1 MWPDWRHHEFLAET
15 NVAPLDEG
23 GEGAAGQEGGQAG
36 GQGQGHRG
44 GHHRL
49 GCGPSVAKSNVFIC
63 FVIWNS

>member
-1 MWPDWRHHEFLAET
+1 M
-15 NVAPLDEG
+15 VPLDEG

-49 GCGPSVAKSNVFIC
+49 GCGPSLGNSNVFIC